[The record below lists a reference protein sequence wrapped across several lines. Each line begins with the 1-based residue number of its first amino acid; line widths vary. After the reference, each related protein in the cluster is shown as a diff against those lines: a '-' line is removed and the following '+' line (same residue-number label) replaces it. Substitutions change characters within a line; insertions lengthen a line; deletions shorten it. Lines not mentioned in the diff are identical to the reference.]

1 MVEVEGEEEEEGP
14 VVTDVLRDKD
24 AVLCDWKDGE
34 REPVD
39 LSSGGRPNAFCR
51 AAGHWSM
58 MDRVNRPQ
66 MTRKSRE
73 NHEAGPQEIATEDS
87 GIHSDCLLL
96 FTI

>member
-1 MVEVEGEEEEEGP
+1 MQSF
-14 VVTDVLRDKD
+14 
-24 AVLCDWKDGE
+24 AKDGE

-87 GIHSDCLLL
+87 GIHSDCLLPTFYHL
-96 FTI
+96 ASAAVVSFVPLV